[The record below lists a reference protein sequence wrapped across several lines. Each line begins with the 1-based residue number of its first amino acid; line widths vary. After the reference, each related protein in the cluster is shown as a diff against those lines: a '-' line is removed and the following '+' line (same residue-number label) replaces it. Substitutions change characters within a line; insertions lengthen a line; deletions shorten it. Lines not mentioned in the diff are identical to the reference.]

1 MMQCNLDCDLTILCA
16 MSRDVAIQASSKL
29 SGDWSA
35 PEYTKSLTKEV
46 LQELLPRFPK
56 LDPLVRMRLLLS
68 VMSLPAEARVGMQQE
83 LEVLSCH
90 SLNSPSWPQC
100 TAIAR

>member
-1 MMQCNLDCDLTILCA
+1 
-16 MSRDVAIQASSKL
+16 MSRDVAVQASAKL

-68 VMSLPAEARVGMQQE
+68 IMSLPTEARANMQQE
-83 LEVLSCH
+83 LKVLLSETMH
-90 SLNSPSWPQC
+90 TSLQTPSPLLDGKLNGQGF
-100 TAIAR
+100 